1 MSLFLYMET
10 YSNSCKSD
18 VWFKWYD
25 ISSKPSQS
33 ANQISKLLDCA
44 CTKQKIDAVT
54 ETWKKMWIQTLFL
67 WIKEKPFSVMA
78 AKTQPTDHDSHATSL
93 LLDK

>member
-1 MSLFLYMET
+1 MPDS
-10 YSNSCKSD
+10 SD
-18 VWFKWYD
+18 D

-33 ANQISKLLDCA
+33 TDQISKLPNFA
-44 CTKQKIDAVT
+44 CTKQKIYAAT

-67 WIKEKPFSVMA
+67 WIKEKPFYVMA
-78 AKTQPTDHDSHATSL
+78 VKTQPTDHDSHATSL